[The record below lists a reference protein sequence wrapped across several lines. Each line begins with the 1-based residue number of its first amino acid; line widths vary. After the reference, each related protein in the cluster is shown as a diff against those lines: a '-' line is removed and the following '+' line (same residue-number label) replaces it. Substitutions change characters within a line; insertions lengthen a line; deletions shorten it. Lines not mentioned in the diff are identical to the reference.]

1 MLVNADCTLIEL
13 VGTAANP
20 TVKAVHKIKN
30 VYWNDSRGRTLTK
43 NGVQISDSVIVYL
56 YSDEYIP
63 KAGDMIVR
71 DIVDFEI
78 DGSSQKS
85 ISEGMKSFREKYPD
99 FAVIKAVNNCMFG
112 GLPHIEIT
120 AR

>member
-43 NGVQISDSVIVYL
+43 NGVQISDSVTVYL

-63 KAGDMIVR
+63 KAWDMIVR

-85 ISEGMKSFREKYPD
+85 ISEGTKSFREKYPD
-99 FAVIKAVNNCMFG
+99 FAVIKTVNNCMFG